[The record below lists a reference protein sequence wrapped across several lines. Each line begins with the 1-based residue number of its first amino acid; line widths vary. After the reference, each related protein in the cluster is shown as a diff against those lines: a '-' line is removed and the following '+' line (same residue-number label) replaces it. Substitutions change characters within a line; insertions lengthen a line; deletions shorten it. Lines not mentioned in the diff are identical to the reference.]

1 MERTQLLCKQTIA
14 LRFREKHRD
23 NARYTALFKNLP
35 VAGEVGR
42 HYRRLSEIRKGDKN
56 DKEKTKIFL
65 IIAIPLLVAAAGLTA
80 FFMIKFSYQ
89 SKYALEKCNESIFE
103 RNNTS
108 HAVGFDLTY
117 ETD

>member
-1 MERTQLLCKQTIA
+1 MTKKKA
-14 LRFREKHRD
+14 
-23 NARYTALFKNLP
+23 
-35 VAGEVGR
+35 
-42 HYRRLSEIRKGDKN
+42 
-56 DKEKTKIFL
+56 KIFL

-117 ETD
+117 ETDEIRFYFDSKSFSEKAID